1 MIVADILMWF
11 LLIVGLLLVFISYWL
26 ASVALFPRLVE
37 RARDAY
43 ATPVRALVL
52 GVLCAAPLIAL
63 GILIGARPNPALKVI
78 GLTIG
83 AVPVLLGLVG
93 SAGLSLRIGAGM
105 ASPVDDAQPWRRVL
119 RGGIVLALGFL
130 LPFLGW
136 FGVLPLTLLSGVGA
150 AVLSLWRGRKA
161 AHPPAVSAMEMP
173 LAGAKATA

>member
-11 LLIVGLLLVFISYWL
+11 LLVVGLLLVFISYWL
-26 ASVALFPRLVE
+26 ASVALFPRMAE
-37 RARDAY
+37 RARAAY
-43 ATPVRALVL
+43 AQPVRAVLL
-52 GVLCAAPLIAL
+52 GVLIATPLITL
-63 GILIGARPNPALKVI
+63 GVVIGARNNPFFKVL

-105 ASPVDDAQPWRRVL
+105 ASPVDDAQPWRRAL
-119 RGGIVLALGFL
+119 RGGIVLSLGFL

-150 AVLSLWRGRKA
+150 AVRAMWKGRA
-161 AHPPAVSAMEMP
+161 PSAPPP
-173 LAGAKATA
+173 LAEVELSGARQTA